1 MISNMKSHIIVA
13 MNEMNIHLPC
23 SLYIAQ
29 RPNEKINVI
38 NRHNHSKKQFNEN
51 AWKNSRKPERASQM
65 LPIELI
71 KPLLE
76 EFDYVLK

>member
-38 NRHNHSKKQFNEN
+38 NVKR
-51 AWKNSRKPERASQM
+51 KNKIVSM
-65 LPIELI
+65 M
-71 KPLLE
+71 
-76 EFDYVLK
+76 